1 MTVRLRTRKKG
12 ATAAPFSGRGSYR
25 FLPPFFFPPLA
36 VFFAIALIPPFTRG
50 IPIARAFAPQ
60 SQRPCLLARRPA
72 SVGARRLF
80 ANSREDGRYA
90 AKNWGCHRSTPP
102 SRQAERLA
110 LLPALFL
117 SALSSLLRHDSSL
130 ELGSSADLTT
140 TDRYNRWAERT
151 TLIQDV
157 DYG

>member
-1 MTVRLRTRKKG
+1 MRAEIVQKKG
-12 ATAAPFSGRGSYR
+12 AAAAPFFSGRRQLPLLAALLLPALGCFLCHCAYPPLHSWDSDR
-25 FLPPFFFPPLA
+25 EGLFSVVAAPLPPGTSA
-36 VFFAIALIPPFTRG
+36 
-50 IPIARAFAPQ
+50 
-60 SQRPCLLARRPA
+60 CLCRRP
-72 SVGARRLF
+72 SPLCELPRR
-80 ANSREDGRYA
+80 REVCSKKLGVSSFD
-90 AKNWGCHRSTPP
+90 TP

-110 LLPALFL
+110 LLSALFL
-117 SALSSLLRHDSSL
+117 STLSSLLRHDSSL

>member
-1 MTVRLRTRKKG
+1 MREVCSKKLG
-12 ATAAPFSGRGSYR
+12 VS
-25 FLPPFFFPPLA
+25 
-36 VFFAIALIPPFTRG
+36 
-50 IPIARAFAPQ
+50 AF
-60 SQRPCLLARRPA
+60 
-72 SVGARRLF
+72 
-80 ANSREDGRYA
+80 D
-90 AKNWGCHRSTPP
+90 TP

-117 SALSSLLRHDSSL
+117 STLSTLLRHDSSL